1 MKRVLRLLSA
11 TALCCSL
18 AFSSIF
24 AETLGQEVASQN
36 TTPPLNAEQ
45 SNPNVMGW
53 MQGFPPPMDK
63 ILSARDGSFFNF
75 PGLRYSVNH
84 MQEFS
89 TTRTVLA
96 SKDRHYSV
104 RSRLDPQIDN
114 IVFLPWGSETPMTW
128 EESLAANYTDGIII
142 MHKGRI
148 IYERYP
154 AGLDSDGV
162 HAAMSV
168 TKSFT
173 GTVASILIAQDLID
187 PTLPITH
194 YIPELK
200 GSGFDGSTVQNVLD
214 MTTPLDYSEDYTNP
228 NAGIWQFSQA
238 GNVFRPD
245 NYSGPFD
252 YYQYLPTI
260 KALPDQMPGAEFGYR
275 TPNAEVIGWLV
286 SRVTN
291 QDLSD
296 LVSKLIWQP
305 LGAVYD
311 GYFVTDPS
319 GTSYAGGG
327 FNLNLRDM
335 AMFGE
340 MLRNEGKLRGRQIIP
355 AEAVKLLSSGGSPK
369 VFAAG
374 GEYPLLKGWSY
385 KNLWWITNNSH
396 GAYMARGVHGQ
407 AIYIDPAAEMVIA
420 RFASSYLS
428 SNKYIDPTSIPAYE
442 AVAEYLMKK

>member
-1 MKRVLRLLSA
+1 MKSVRSLFVATILFCGVALGLSGQ
-11 TALCCSL
+11 S
-18 AFSSIF
+18 
-24 AETLGQEVASQN
+24 LGQQMASQS
-36 TTPPLNAEQ
+36 TTPPLNAEA
-45 SNPNVMGW
+45 SNPKIMGW

-63 ILSARDGSFFNF
+63 ILSARDGSFFTF

-114 IVFLPWGSETPMTW
+114 IVFLPWGSEEPMTW
-128 EESLAANYTDGIII
+128 EESLSANYTDGIII

-148 IYERYP
+148 VYERYP
-154 AGLDSDGV
+154 AGLEPDGV

-173 GTVASILIAQDLID
+173 GTVASILISQGLID
-187 PTLPITH
+187 PTLPITY

-200 GSGFDGSTVQNVLD
+200 GSGFDGSSVQDVLN

-228 NAGIWQFSQA
+228 NASIWQYSEA

-245 NYSGPFD
+245 NYNGPFD

-260 KALPDQMPGAEFGYR
+260 KGLPGQKPGAEFGYR

-311 GYFVTDPS
+311 GYFVIDPS
-319 GTSYAGGG
+319 GTSFAGGG
-327 FNLNLRDM
+327 YNLNLRDM

-340 MLRNEGKLRGRQIIP
+340 MLRNEGKLRGRQVIP
-355 AEAVKLLSSGGSPK
+355 AEAVKLFSSGGSPK
-369 VFAAG
+369 AFAAG

-407 AIYIDPAAEMVIA
+407 AIYIDPTAEMVIA